1 VALLGVRG
9 WSKPMGDLAELEDT
23 INISKRK
30 NIGQKERGL
39 LLTLNAYL
47 RTIVFVG
54 GKPNSVVYA

>member
-1 VALLGVRG
+1 
-9 WSKPMGDLAELEDT
+9 MGDLAELEDT